1 MNHLLQFKEH
11 GEIESVRIRSVARPD
26 MKTTKKLAYIK
37 QKFHE
42 GKNNVNAYI
51 RFKVTALSLFGSAVK
66 NYESYYSTI
75 FIPLSRLI
83 CRMSIQQF
91 KVVN

>member
-66 NYESYYSTI
+66 NGPKPYESYYSTI
-75 FIPLSRLI
+75 FIPSHP
-83 CRMSIQQF
+83 
-91 KVVN
+91 

>member
-1 MNHLLQFKEH
+1 
-11 GEIESVRIRSVARPD
+11 

-66 NYESYYSTI
+66 KNPMNRTI
-75 FIPLSRLI
+75 VQYLYPHHA
-83 CRMSIQQF
+83 
-91 KVVN
+91 